1 MAEFRFKAIYLAPE
15 LVISKVKEALKYKLV
30 QEKRERLVYEAAPK
44 KYIFIY
50 SFGAVVF
57 YDIDEKIQ
65 NDILKAIKS
74 LKLGEIKNEI
84 SEEYLVIEHSKNSV
98 EFNHIRLKSI
108 DMDKLKL
115 IALILAQSVA
125 LENYELHVEKIIDSF
140 SVLNKQLKEE
150 GKLKVSDKEL
160 MKIIGTNSSIIEI
173 IISCILAS
181 IIAYFYNKGK

>member
-84 SEEYLVIEHSKNSV
+84 SDIKEFDAQEKEIVKKHHIRENPSAIKEEREVHSKNIK
-98 EFNHIRLKSI
+98 NRLLLGMFKF
-108 DMDKLKL
+108 L
-115 IALILAQSVA
+115 
-125 LENYELHVEKIIDSF
+125 
-140 SVLNKQLKEE
+140 
-150 GKLKVSDKEL
+150 
-160 MKIIGTNSSIIEI
+160 
-173 IISCILAS
+173 
-181 IIAYFYNKGK
+181 

>member
-65 NDILKAIKS
+65 NDILKAIKVNRH
-74 LKLGEIKNEI
+74 G
-84 SEEYLVIEHSKNSV
+84 
-98 EFNHIRLKSI
+98 
-108 DMDKLKL
+108 
-115 IALILAQSVA
+115 
-125 LENYELHVEKIIDSF
+125 
-140 SVLNKQLKEE
+140 
-150 GKLKVSDKEL
+150 
-160 MKIIGTNSSIIEI
+160 
-173 IISCILAS
+173 
-181 IIAYFYNKGK
+181 